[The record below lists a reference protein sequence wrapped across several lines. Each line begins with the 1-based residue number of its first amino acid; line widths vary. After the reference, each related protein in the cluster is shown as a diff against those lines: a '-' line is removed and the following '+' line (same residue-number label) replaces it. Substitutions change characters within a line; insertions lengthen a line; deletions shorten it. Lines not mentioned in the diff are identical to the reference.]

1 VKAYLWHWRVSGER
15 RGGRGGGGIRRRRR
29 RNDSTRSGLGV
40 GVSLIL
46 RRVLEEGKK
55 LGGDRPQTPSRG
67 DPSPIADAWHPSA
80 SNAYGDSALPRL
92 RAHRLIGSNMTR

>member
-55 LGGDRPQTPSRG
+55 LGGDRPQTPSRSGEGASTLFLPLLSCYSRERRKTG
-67 DPSPIADAWHPSA
+67 D
-80 SNAYGDSALPRL
+80 
-92 RAHRLIGSNMTR
+92 